1 MNEPQKIS
9 WGNQSPHAPLLD
21 FQVAQGQP
29 ENGQKK
35 RNRGS
40 HRQAFFRPPVK
51 VAPIFPVLLL
61 FALPILAGISAAA
74 EEAGTGSVSGRIIA
88 GDEAGAVGGLQ
99 VGGVT
104 VVLLRFTL
112 DDSGKPQG
120 GPISRQLAAED
131 GSYEFTGV
139 TIEPGAAYQLGT
151 RVGGRL
157 ASSAVFT
164 FPEGGGVVRQD
175 LTVSGEVQ
183 EDLTVSG
190 EARETLEGLHFRQVV
205 VGLEPG
211 RGEVMVTEVL
221 HIENPSQRVVA
232 VERPPLEIPI
242 PAAAENL
249 EMIRFNHP
257 RAAHERVGGRLM
269 ITGNLVP
276 GTTTIAYRYFLPA
289 WLGKAVFRKRYPLP
303 VAELLV
309 LSPSHNL
316 KISGD
321 GLAAVEDQTIE
332 EIVYR
337 AWGRSGIPAETA
349 FRVTATGFPIRQE
362 ILLLP
367 ALGFFVVMAGVVGW
381 FFRKRLGPPKKGTAG
396 GATSRP

>member
-9 WGNQSPHAPLLD
+9 WGKQSPHAPLLD

-40 HRQAFFRPPVK
+40 HRQVFFRPPVK

-61 FALPILAGISAAA
+61 FALAILAGISAAA
-74 EEAGTGSVSGRIIA
+74 EEAGTGRVSGRIIA
-88 GDEAGAVGGLQ
+88 GDEVGAVGGA
-99 VGGVT
+99 T

-112 DDSGKPQG
+112 DESGKPQG
-120 GPISRQLAAED
+120 GPISRQAAAAD

-175 LTVSGEVQ
+175 LTVSGEVRQ
-183 EDLTVSG
+183 DLTVSG
-190 EARETLEGLHFRQVV
+190 EARETLEGLHFGQVLL
-205 VGLEPG
+205 GLEPG

-276 GTTTIAYRYFLPA
+276 GTTTIAYRYLLPA
-289 WLGKAVFRKRYPLP
+289 GLGKAVFRKRYPLP

-316 KISGD
+316 KVSGD

-349 FRVTATGFPIRQE
+349 FRVTATGLPMRQE

-367 ALGFFVVMAGVVGW
+367 ALGFFVVMAGIVGL
-381 FFRKRLGPPKKGTAG
+381 FYRKRLGPPKKRTAG
-396 GATSRP
+396 SAPSRL

>member
-1 MNEPQKIS
+1 MNEPQKKM
-9 WGNQSPHAPLLD
+9 WGNRSLHAPRLD

-29 ENGQKK
+29 ENEQKK
-35 RNRGS
+35 GTRGS
-40 HRQAFFRPPVK
+40 HRLAFFRQPVK
-51 VAPIFPVLLL
+51 VAQIYPLL
-61 FALPILAGISAAA
+61 FLLALPILAGISAAA
-74 EEAGTGSVSGRIIA
+74 EEPGTGRVSGRIIA
-88 GDEAGAVGGLQ
+88 TDGAGP
-99 VGGVT
+99 VGGVP

-112 DDSGKPQG
+112 DESGKPQG
-120 GPISRQLAAED
+120 GPISRQATAAD

-139 TIEPGAAYQLGT
+139 TIERGAAYQLGT

-164 FPEGGGVVRQD
+164 FPEGGGAVRQD
-175 LTVSGEVQ
+175 LTVSGE
-183 EDLTVSG
+183 
-190 EARETLEGLHFRQVV
+190 AREVVEGLHFSQVLL
-205 VGLEPG
+205 GLEPG

-242 PAAAENL
+242 PEAAGNL
-249 EMIRFNHP
+249 EMLRFTHP

-276 GTTTIAYRYFLPA
+276 GTTTIAYRYLLPA
-289 WLGKAVFRKRYPLP
+289 WLGKAVFEKRYPLP

-316 KISGD
+316 KISGA
-321 GLAAVEDQTIE
+321 GLATVEDQTIE

-349 FRVTATGFPIRQE
+349 FRVTATGLPIRQE

-367 ALGFFVVMAGVVGW
+367 PLGFFVVMAGIVGW
-381 FFRKRLGPPKKGTAG
+381 FFRKRLGPRS
-396 GATSRP
+396 GAASRP

>member
-1 MNEPQKIS
+1 MI
-9 WGNQSPHAPLLD
+9 A
-21 FQVAQGQP
+21 
-29 ENGQKK
+29 
-35 RNRGS
+35 RR
-40 HRQAFFRPPVK
+40 
-51 VAPIFPVLLL
+51 IYPVLFLL
-61 FALPILAGISAAA
+61 ALPILAGISAAA
-74 EEAGTGSVSGRIIA
+74 EEAGTGRVSGRIIA
-88 GDEAGAVGGLQ
+88 GDEVGAVGG
-99 VGGVT
+99 VP

-112 DDSGKPQG
+112 DKSGKPQG
-120 GPISRQLAAED
+120 GPISRQVAAAD
-131 GSYEFTGV
+131 GSFAFTGV
-139 TIEPGAAYQLGT
+139 TIEPGAVYRLGT
-151 RVGGRL
+151 RVEGRP
-157 ASSAVFT
+157 ASSSLFT
-164 FPEGGGVVRQD
+164 FPKGGGEVRQD
-175 LTVSGEVQ
+175 LTVADEV
-183 EDLTVSG
+183 
-190 EARETLEGLHFRQVV
+190 RETLEGLHFSQVV

-242 PAAAENL
+242 PEAAGKL
-249 EMIRFNHP
+249 EMLRFTHP
-257 RAAHERVGGRLM
+257 QAAHERVGGRLM
-269 ITGNLVP
+269 VTGNLVP
-276 GTTTIAYRYFLPA
+276 GTTTIAYRYLLPA

-316 KISGD
+316 EISGD

-367 ALGFFVVMAGVVGW
+367 ALGFFVVMAGIVGW
-381 FFRKRLGPPKKGTAG
+381 FFRKRLGPRS
-396 GATSRP
+396 GAASRP